1 MTRKILKL
9 LLYFQCL
16 ELDKS
21 VIFLFFKVL
30 NVAFWIGI
38 VLMLFVPGY
47 IYGNGLLKKLSD
59 QPLSLSFNNAES
71 TIIGILGS
79 LMAFIYINVFNQI
92 FGMRFLYQRKAT
104 FFRMVSLQ
112 NSVFT
117 LYFSKCTFFQ
127 LQLYLFKILSHFF
140 SFLLSKLL
148 SILHCYLF
156 FVKVT

>member
-1 MTRKILKL
+1 MTRKILKFL
-9 LLYFQCL
+9 FYFQCL

-21 VIFLFFKVL
+21 VIFLFFKAL

-127 LQLYLFKILSHFF
+127 LQL
-140 SFLLSKLL
+140 
-148 SILHCYLF
+148 
-156 FVKVT
+156 

>member
-1 MTRKILKL
+1 MTRKILKFL
-9 LLYFQCL
+9 FYFQCL

-38 VLMLFVPGY
+38 VLMIFVPGY

-79 LMAFIYINVFNQI
+79 LMAFIYIKVFNQI

-127 LQLYLFKILSHFF
+127 LQL
-140 SFLLSKLL
+140 
-148 SILHCYLF
+148 
-156 FVKVT
+156 

>member
-1 MTRKILKL
+1 MKFLF
-9 LLYFQCL
+9 YFQCL

-127 LQLYLFKILSHFF
+127 LQL
-140 SFLLSKLL
+140 
-148 SILHCYLF
+148 
-156 FVKVT
+156 

>member
-1 MTRKILKL
+1 MTRKILKFL
-9 LLYFQCL
+9 FYFQCL

-59 QPLSLSFNNAES
+59 HPLSLSFNNAES

-127 LQLYLFKILSHFF
+127 IQL
-140 SFLLSKLL
+140 
-148 SILHCYLF
+148 
-156 FVKVT
+156 

>member
-1 MTRKILKL
+1 MNIVMTRKILKFL
-9 LLYFQCL
+9 FYFQCL

-38 VLMLFVPGY
+38 VLMIFVPGY

-79 LMAFIYINVFNQI
+79 LMAFIYIKVFNQI

-127 LQLYLFKILSHFF
+127 LQL
-140 SFLLSKLL
+140 
-148 SILHCYLF
+148 
-156 FVKVT
+156 

>member
-1 MTRKILKL
+1 MTRKILKFL
-9 LLYFQCL
+9 FYFQCL

-38 VLMLFVPGY
+38 VLMIFVPGY

-92 FGMRFLYQRKAT
+92 SGMRFLYQRKAT

-112 NSVFT
+112 HSLFT

-127 LQLYLFKILSHFF
+127 LQL
-140 SFLLSKLL
+140 
-148 SILHCYLF
+148 
-156 FVKVT
+156 

>member
-1 MTRKILKL
+1 MTRKILKFL
-9 LLYFQCL
+9 FYFQCL

-21 VIFLFFKVL
+21 LIFLFFKVL

-38 VLMLFVPGY
+38 VLMIFVPGY
-47 IYGNGLLKKLSD
+47 INGNGLLKKLSD

-117 LYFSKCTFFQ
+117 LYFSKCTFFNYSCS
-127 LQLYLFKILSHFF
+127 YLKSCRTFF

>member
-1 MTRKILKL
+1 MTRKILKF

-16 ELDKS
+16 ELHKS

-38 VLMLFVPGY
+38 VLMIFVPGY

-79 LMAFIYINVFNQI
+79 LMALIYINVFNQI

-127 LQLYLFKILSHFF
+127 LQL
-140 SFLLSKLL
+140 
-148 SILHCYLF
+148 
-156 FVKVT
+156 

>member
-1 MTRKILKL
+1 MTRKILKFL
-9 LLYFQCL
+9 FYFQCL

-38 VLMLFVPGY
+38 VLMIFVPGY

-71 TIIGILGS
+71 TIIGILIS

-127 LQLYLFKILSHFF
+127 LQL
-140 SFLLSKLL
+140 
-148 SILHCYLF
+148 
-156 FVKVT
+156 

>member
-1 MTRKILKL
+1 MTRKILKFL
-9 LLYFQCL
+9 FYFQCL

-38 VLMLFVPGY
+38 VLMIFVPGY

-92 FGMRFLYQRKAT
+92 FGMRFLYQRKAI

-127 LQLYLFKILSHFF
+127 LQL
-140 SFLLSKLL
+140 
-148 SILHCYLF
+148 
-156 FVKVT
+156 

>member
-1 MTRKILKL
+1 MTRKILKFL
-9 LLYFQCL
+9 FYFQCL
-16 ELDKS
+16 ELDKN

-38 VLMLFVPGY
+38 VLMIFVPGY

-79 LMAFIYINVFNQI
+79 LMAFIYIKVFNQI

-127 LQLYLFKILSHFF
+127 LQL
-140 SFLLSKLL
+140 
-148 SILHCYLF
+148 
-156 FVKVT
+156 

>member
-1 MTRKILKL
+1 MTRKILKFL
-9 LLYFQCL
+9 FYFQCL

-38 VLMLFVPGY
+38 VLMIFVPGY
-47 IYGNGLLKKLSD
+47 IYGNGLLKILSD
-59 QPLSLSFNNAES
+59 QALSLSFNNAES

-79 LMAFIYINVFNQI
+79 LMALIYINVLNQI

-127 LQLYLFKILSHFF
+127 LQL
-140 SFLLSKLL
+140 
-148 SILHCYLF
+148 
-156 FVKVT
+156 

>member
-1 MTRKILKL
+1 MTRKTLKFL
-9 LLYFQCL
+9 FYFQCL

-38 VLMLFVPGY
+38 VLMIFVPGY

-117 LYFSKCTFFQ
+117 FYFSKCTFFQ
-127 LQLYLFKILSHFF
+127 LQL
-140 SFLLSKLL
+140 
-148 SILHCYLF
+148 
-156 FVKVT
+156 

>member
-1 MTRKILKL
+1 MTRKILKFL
-9 LLYFQCL
+9 FYFQCL

-38 VLMLFVPGY
+38 VLMIFVPGY

-92 FGMRFLYQRKAT
+92 FGMRFLYQRKAN

-127 LQLYLFKILSHFF
+127 LQL
-140 SFLLSKLL
+140 
-148 SILHCYLF
+148 
-156 FVKVT
+156 

>member
-1 MTRKILKL
+1 MTRKILKFL
-9 LLYFQCL
+9 FYFQCL

-38 VLMLFVPGY
+38 VLMIFVPGY

-104 FFRMVSLQ
+104 FFRMVSLH

-127 LQLYLFKILSHFF
+127 LQL
-140 SFLLSKLL
+140 
-148 SILHCYLF
+148 
-156 FVKVT
+156 

>member
-1 MTRKILKL
+1 MTRKILKFL
-9 LLYFQCL
+9 FYFQCL

-38 VLMLFVPGY
+38 VLMIFVPGY

-92 FGMRFLYQRKAT
+92 FGMRFLYQQQAT

-127 LQLYLFKILSHFF
+127 LQL
-140 SFLLSKLL
+140 
-148 SILHCYLF
+148 
-156 FVKVT
+156 

>member
-1 MTRKILKL
+1 MTRKILKFL
-9 LLYFQCL
+9 FYFQCL

-21 VIFLFFKVL
+21 VVFLFFKVL

-127 LQLYLFKILSHFF
+127 LQL
-140 SFLLSKLL
+140 
-148 SILHCYLF
+148 
-156 FVKVT
+156 

>member
-1 MTRKILKL
+1 MNIVMTRKILKFL
-9 LLYFQCL
+9 FYLQCL

-38 VLMLFVPGY
+38 VLMIFVPGY

-59 QPLSLSFNNAES
+59 LPLSLSFNNAES

-127 LQLYLFKILSHFF
+127 LQL
-140 SFLLSKLL
+140 
-148 SILHCYLF
+148 
-156 FVKVT
+156 